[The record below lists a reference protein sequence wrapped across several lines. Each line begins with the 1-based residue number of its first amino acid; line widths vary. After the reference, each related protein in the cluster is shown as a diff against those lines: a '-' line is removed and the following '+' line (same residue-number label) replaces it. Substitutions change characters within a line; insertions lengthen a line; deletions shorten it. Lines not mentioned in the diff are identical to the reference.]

1 MDLLCI
7 GLRPIFLE
15 NYLGSCGGMLDFDD
29 LIGTFILWFSQIM
42 KKGSLKPAIED
53 TASTGAQAKAFSEQG
68 KKNRG

>member
-1 MDLLCI
+1 
-7 GLRPIFLE
+7 
-15 NYLGSCGGMLDFDD
+15 MLDFDD

-53 TASTGAQAKAFSEQG
+53 TASTGAQAKAFSKQG